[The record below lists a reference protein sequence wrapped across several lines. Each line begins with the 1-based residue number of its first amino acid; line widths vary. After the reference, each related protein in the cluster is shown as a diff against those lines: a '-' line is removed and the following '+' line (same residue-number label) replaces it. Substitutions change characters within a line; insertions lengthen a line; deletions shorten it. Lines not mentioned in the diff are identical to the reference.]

1 LEEPYDSNFIISEN
15 RIDIIIGIEYVKAY
29 DRKYKTDF
37 FKELYV
43 TNKRSFNR
51 LREPD
56 WNEGWEN
63 RKQKRGK
70 FAFIESFNRLI
81 DSIKELKT
89 NSELIPVYLGDKNE
103 WWISDGMHRASA
115 CYGLNL
121 PINAKFY
128 NKPIAK
134 DSRWYYPTN
143 IEFFRK
149 GNRGQ
154 LGRRTLTPGM
164 CDVSCNFTMEMFFRK
179 YFRDFSCLVIQLNK
193 TNCKIPSELST
204 LYRDD
209 ILYEHDINFESTD
222 GGLFVNNL
230 NKLLFKKTQNSFEN
244 YFNFKIVFLRGDVAT
259 ELVEVCNNVKSDN
272 DINLYHISENTVD
285 ILQLLNNNTIDF
297 LSSVD
302 LSNKI
307 NKRFDELKI
316 FCLKHKINTNKIC
329 IIGDFVRSLYN
340 ETDES
345 DLKLIVD
352 KTYKDVFKKS
362 QFEIDYEETLIH
374 PDDILYNPNNH
385 FYYHNFKCGLAKFI
399 NGGEL

>member
-1 LEEPYDSNFIISEN
+1 LGEDHDSDFIISEN

-29 DRKYKTDF
+29 VRKYKTDF
-37 FKELYV
+37 FKRLYIS
-43 TNKRSFNR
+43 NKRSFNR
-51 LREPD
+51 LREKD
-56 WNEGWEN
+56 WNHGWEDS
-63 RKQKRGK
+63 KQKRGK

-89 NSELIPVYLGDKNE
+89 NSEAVPVYLGDKSE
-103 WWISDGMHRASA
+103 PWISDGMHRASA

-121 PINAKFY
+121 PINAEFH
-128 NKPIAK
+128 NKPIEQH
-134 DSRWYYPTN
+134 SRWYYPAN
-143 IEFFRK
+143 IEFFK
-149 GNRGQ
+149 NGVRG
-154 LGRRTLTPGM
+154 PGM
-164 CDVSCNFTMEMFFRK
+164 RDVYCNFTMEMFFRK
-179 YFRDFSCLVIQLNK
+179 YFKDFSCLIFQSNK
-193 TNCKIPSELST
+193 TNFTISTELSS
-204 LYRDD
+204 LYKDD

-222 GGLFVNNL
+222 GGSFANNVK
-230 NKLLFKKTQNSFEN
+230 KLLFKEAQNSIEN
-244 YFNFKIVFLRGDVAT
+244 YSNFKIVFLQAHPAP
-259 ELVEVCNNVKSDN
+259 ELVKMCDNVKSDN
-272 DINLYHISENTVD
+272 GINLYHISDHTVN
-285 ILQLLNNNTIDF
+285 ILQLLNKNTIDF

-307 NKRFDELKI
+307 NKRFDELKT

-345 DLKLIVD
+345 DFKLIVD
-352 KTYKDVFKKS
+352 KTYKDVFKNS

-399 NGGEL
+399 KGSKL